1 VSGSGPVA
9 APRSRA
15 SLGRTTLLMTPLQLV
30 LRLTEAAFPL
40 FLAAWFGSSAETDAY
55 VLTAT
60 VFGLAGALLFS
71 AYRDSAIVP
80 VLTEVRLRRPRE
92 LARVQGALV
101 VHTALVALACAALVA
116 VPVAIWFQLRYPP
129 PLRAL
134 ALSFILPFGLHLVC
148 CTLGFL
154 LVALLHV
161 AHRFAI
167 AAIASA
173 IGKATTLTALA
184 LVHEQT
190 GVVGI
195 PWCQAAGEA
204 VAVLAL
210 ALFALRVA
218 RLRIQLD
225 TSRPEPLRRF
235 AALALAQVAGGAMT
249 RLNPLVDQLFAT
261 FLAVAGGAT
270 LLKLT
275 ADAAGAPTSL
285 LQAALL
291 PVLLSHLS
299 EDFTRGDLP
308 RFRRTVARSLR
319 MVLPLLAIV
328 SALIILLHR
337 PLLTLLFQRG
347 AMTAA
352 DIDRMGLL
360 FVCHVVGVVPFG
372 ALLLLAR
379 AHVAAGNTRLLLP
392 LGALNAGLN
401 LVLNLLLSG
410 PLGLAG
416 IALATSATHAV
427 VAAVFGWRLRQLLAA
442 GSAPALQG
450 GPTAR
455 TRNSQLPSR
464 ATTGSRR
471 SGDSGR
477 RPGWPRTST

>member
-1 VSGSGPVA
+1 VA
-9 APRSRA
+9 AAEPAGRP
-15 SLGRTTLLMTPLQLV
+15 SLGRTTLLLTPLQLL

-55 VLTAT
+55 VLAAT

-101 VHTALVALACAALVA
+101 VHTAVVALACAALVGGLVA
-116 VPVAIWFQLRYPP
+116 VWFQLRYPP
-129 PLRAL
+129 PLRSL
-134 ALSFILPFGLHLVC
+134 ALSFIAPFCLHLVC

-167 AAIASA
+167 AAVASA
-173 IGKATTLTALA
+173 IGKATTLTVLA
-184 LVHEQT
+184 LVHERA
-190 GVVGI
+190 GVAGI
-195 PWCQAAGEA
+195 PWSQAAGEL
-204 VAVLAL
+204 VALLAL
-210 ALFALRVA
+210 ALFAVRVA
-218 RLRIQLD
+218 RLRIHPS

-235 AALALAQVAGGAMT
+235 AALALSQVGGGAIT
-249 RLNPLVDQLFAT
+249 RLNPLVDQLFAG
-261 FLAVAGGAT
+261 FLALGGGAT

-275 ADAAGAPTSL
+275 GDAAGAPTSL

-299 EDFTRGDLP
+299 EDFARHDLP
-308 RFRRTVARSLR
+308 RFRRTLTRALRVA
-319 MVLPLLAIV
+319 LPLLLAA
-328 SALIILLHR
+328 SALLILVHH
-337 PLLTLLFQRG
+337 PLLALLFQRG
-347 AMTAA
+347 AMTAD
-352 DIDRMGLL
+352 DIDRMSPL
-360 FVCHVVGVVPFG
+360 FVCHLLGLAPFG

-379 AHVAAGNTRLLLP
+379 AHVAAGNTRLMLP

-401 LVLNLLLSG
+401 LLLNLLLCG

-416 IALATSATHAV
+416 IALATSASHTV
-427 VAAVFGWRLRQLLAA
+427 VAAVFWWRLRPLLAGA
-442 GSAPALQG
+442 PTLLPQGDPAL
-450 GPTAR
+450 R

-464 ATTGSRR
+464 AATSSRLCGASDR
-471 SGDSGR
+471 Q
-477 RPGWPRTST
+477 PGEPRNSA